1 MSKPPW
7 VFHRSTTLPEDHP
20 GKQVQVLVLEVCLE
34 ALEVVELEGMEDRGC

>member
-7 VFHRSTTLPEDHP
+7 VFHRSTTLPEGHP
-20 GKQVQVLVLEVCLE
+20 GRQVQGLGSEVCPE